1 MLREHVTRDV
11 RTVEEHGGMLLLVA
25 SMAAALLPSLAA
37 ALLPLLTER
46 LRNRR
51 IFFFWI
57 AIAHYVARSNNIS
70 FLLSFLANR

>member
-1 MLREHVTRDV
+1 MTRDVSGKKIPKKRPFYWMLREHVTRDV

-51 IFFFWI
+51 IFFF
-57 AIAHYVARSNNIS
+57 
-70 FLLSFLANR
+70 